1 MKLTKAKLKQIIKE
15 EIEGMNPQEWWDEY
29 GKSKYINF
37 SLDGTSIKPTG
48 SDLDKPQ
55 LWKQIHWRWYFA
67 NEERERRLRAA
78 DLKAAKEILKTRA
91 GGYSGTALPGGKRIK

>member
-1 MKLTKAKLKQIIKE
+1 
-15 EIEGMNPQEWWDEY
+15 MNPQEWWDEY

-67 NEERERRLRAA
+67 NEESEEWVIMIVPALFVLNAKPESISNAA
-78 DLKAAKEILKTRA
+78 FMTIGKELYTVLTA
-91 GGYSGTALPGGKRIK
+91 TTALSAG

>member
-1 MKLTKAKLKQIIKE
+1 
-15 EIEGMNPQEWWDEY
+15 MNPQEWWDEY

-67 NEERERRLRAA
+67 NEESE
-78 DLKAAKEILKTRA
+78 E
-91 GGYSGTALPGGKRIK
+91 